1 MLGIYLLSIKMLKVT
16 NFFVLFTT
24 HGENELKFK
33 LLVSINVDMNVLNV
47 FVKVT
52 FIWLKM
58 LQSYALGNNF
68 VLDFKEFFLK
78 YLFFI

>member
-1 MLGIYLLSIKMLKVT
+1 MLKVT

-24 HGENELKFK
+24 HGENELKLK
-33 LLVSINVDMNVLNV
+33 LLVSINVDMNV

-78 YLFFI
+78 